1 MDGIVV
7 VQTTVGIPV
16 KDGECIN
23 DGILPGESVEGRH
36 VGGIVGIIDDTIVC
50 EGVGIEEGLLSS
62 GEVVSNVEGD
72 GVGKPDCTW
81 LGSLVGRGHGW
92 FASYRQFCGWRRW

>member
-7 VQTTVGIPV
+7 VQMTVGIPV
-16 KDGECIN
+16 KDGAGIN

-36 VGGIVGIIDDTIVC
+36 VGGIVGIVEDTIVC

-62 GEVVSNVEGD
+62 GEVVGNVEGD

-92 FASYRQFCGWRRW
+92 FVS